1 MILPVNSDNYDWD
14 ESKVVRLQMT
24 DYSIWDELITTVET
38 RGKQSDYRWL
48 TTPAP
53 EMTWLYD
60 EMSPTTGDV
69 HKAGKPTFHLRRKIN
84 FLAFSSCQVLKLS
97 QVVMID
103 HCKVAWRPSKGFFVS
118 WVMSLAK
125 RGNLGENVTDQW
137 KFSYRGTR
145 SNSFWVVFFLIS
157 QKLFYRK
164 RSEVMHIFIEI
175 A

>member
-14 ESKVVRLQMT
+14 ESKVVRLRMT

-69 HKAGKPTFHLRRKIN
+69 HKARKPTFHLKRKIN

-103 HCKVAWRPSKGFFVS
+103 HCKVAWRPSKGFFLVG
-118 WVMSLAK
+118 WCLWPREAILVKMWLINENFRTGAGLDPTAFGWCFSLFL
-125 RGNLGENVTDQW
+125 RNFSIENVQ
-137 KFSYRGTR
+137 R
-145 SNSFWVVFFLIS
+145 
-157 QKLFYRK
+157 
-164 RSEVMHIFIEI
+164 
-175 A
+175 

>member
-1 MILPVNSDNYDWD
+1 MIISDNYGWD

-69 HKAGKPTFHLRRKIN
+69 HKAGKPTFHLKRKIN
-84 FLAFSSCQVLKLS
+84 FLAFSSCQVVSSSHDWSLIIAKSPDALLK
-97 QVVMID
+97 
-103 HCKVAWRPSKGFFVS
+103 
-118 WVMSLAK
+118 
-125 RGNLGENVTDQW
+125 
-137 KFSYRGTR
+137 
-145 SNSFWVVFFLIS
+145 VFFLVGWCLWPREAILVKMWLINENFRTGAGLDPTAFGWCFS
-157 QKLFYRK
+157 LFLRNF
-164 RSEVMHIFIEI
+164 SIENVQR
-175 A
+175 